1 MIKRGFWR
9 NYGLGFGLDENHGH
23 LADTQWEVANPSE
36 IATRGLTNRK
46 IPSPAL
52 NAWKHLTGF
61 DPDADKAPQTVTHLN
76 ANADKFT
83 NELNAQGYLARRVR
97 QDTDRVPR
105 PLDFRLAI
113 PAGALWVSLLV
124 AQWCGALGLVP
135 SSWIAGVALGISLV
149 AAGVTRTRIRK
160 HRLYPRGNNRRHP
173 GTGTERD
180 KSENP
185 KGASASYYRVD
196 LGKHRLYPRGNNRR
210 HPGTGTE
217 RDKSENP
224 KGASAGYYRVDLGK
238 HRLYPLGSAAALT
251 ALAAFA
257 VGLGFAGHAANLAI
271 AASDP
276 LAAIGADPS
285 HRFEI
290 QAQVI
295 TSPRLMTFGH
305 SAEKTP
311 QPDRRFEASATAT
324 NVRFNPTNPN
334 LNPTSPPAN
343 SASPPATNP
352 KSSNPNQSYRVTLQ
366 AKFLIWRGST
376 YRTRAKLQVKGKGWA
391 DIPLGATVSLR
402 TGLARLDPSG
412 EFLGLAK
419 APGTPRIIAPP
430 SGRFIFVN
438 AVRSRLAEAGTHLAP
453 ETRAMIG
460 AMSLGLTQNQSQSDR
475 DAMQIAGL
483 SHLTAVSGLHLS
495 VLLGLALGLTA
506 RAPRAIQVAAAG
518 AMMIVFLGMLEGS
531 ASVTR
536 AAAMGSVTLLGLAL
550 ARPAKSIAALSLAV
564 MAMLLVNPWQAA
576 SWGFALSVVATFSIV
591 TLGQTLSRWLA
602 TFLPRFLALP
612 LAISLSAQLGCQPLM
627 LILRGKLQL
636 FSLPA
641 NLLTG
646 AVSSIVTVGGLVL
659 VVLAAITHLGITLAQ
674 FATFL
679 EPAST
684 LIFAPFSPLTE
695 VIAQVTGL
703 AANWILGVARFFSRL
718 QGAEIPWIESGYGI
732 FGILVVTLAF
742 LWLAGR
748 YAYLRHWSVSLGSP
762 FRFHEVPF

>member
-1 MIKRGFWR
+1 M
-9 NYGLGFGLDENHGH
+9 
-23 LADTQWEVANPSE
+23 
-36 IATRGLTNRK
+36 
-46 IPSPAL
+46 
-52 NAWKHLTGF
+52 
-61 DPDADKAPQTVTHLN
+61 
-76 ANADKFT
+76 
-83 NELNAQGYLARRVR
+83 
-97 QDTDRVPR
+97 
-105 PLDFRLAI
+105 
-113 PAGALWVSLLV
+113 
-124 AQWCGALGLVP
+124 
-135 SSWIAGVALGISLV
+135 
-149 AAGVTRTRIRK
+149 
-160 HRLYPRGNNRRHP
+160 
-173 GTGTERD
+173 
-180 KSENP
+180 
-185 KGASASYYRVD
+185 
-196 LGKHRLYPRGNNRR
+196 
-210 HPGTGTE
+210 
-217 RDKSENP
+217 
-224 KGASAGYYRVDLGK
+224 DLGK

-295 TSPRLMTFGH
+295 TSPRPMTFGH

-311 QPDRRFEASATAT
+311 SQTAASKLAPPQQMSESTPPTPTTTHTHPPTAPPQPRPTPNPAIPTKATA
-324 NVRFNPTNPN
+324 
-334 LNPTSPPAN
+334 SPCRP
-343 SASPPATNP
+343 SFD
-352 KSSNPNQSYRVTLQ
+352 LE
-366 AKFLIWRGST
+366 GST

-430 SGRFIFVN
+430 SGRFVFVN

-506 RAPRAIQVAAAG
+506 RAPRAIQVAAVG

-627 LILRGKLQL
+627 LILRGNSSCFRYQQPAYRRGFFHRHRRRPRLGCPCRYH
-636 FSLPA
+636 SPRHHPRPIRYLPRTGQRPDFRPVQPSHRSNRA
-641 NLLTG
+641 GHRAGRELDSGGG
-646 AVSSIVTVGGLVL
+646 AVLFT
-659 VVLAAITHLGITLAQ
+659 T
-674 FATFL
+674 
-679 EPAST
+679 
-684 LIFAPFSPLTE
+684 
-695 VIAQVTGL
+695 
-703 AANWILGVARFFSRL
+703 ARC
-718 QGAEIPWIESGYGI
+718 GNPWIESGYGI